1 MRNYFES
8 QEKITF
14 RGVDVSYR
22 FVRSSRKSLSVR
34 ISDGQMTVHAP
45 YFFRAADAEPFLVS
59 RQNWILQKLQE
70 SRKKSDPENTPSSVQ
85 LTDSQKKA
93 LEERYRALAR
103 DYISQRTAFYASR
116 TGGHYSSIS
125 IRSQKTRW
133 GSCSSR
139 GTLSFN
145 WRLILAPP
153 VILDYVVVHELCH
166 LQHMNHSAD
175 FWNAVAEVMP
185 DYRIRRKWLKVHG
198 NELAA
203 SYEPVPYSNV

>member
-8 QEKITF
+8 QEKISF
-14 RGVDVSYR
+14 RGTDVSYR
-22 FVRSSRKSLSVR
+22 LVHSNRRSLSIS

-45 YFFRAADAEPFLVS
+45 FFLRASDAAPFLIS

-70 SRKKSDPENTPSSVQ
+70 STRTSSPDSTASSGQYTEIQRKS
-85 LTDSQKKA
+85 

-103 DYISQRTAFYASR
+103 DYIEQRVAYYAAK
-116 TGGHYSSIS
+116 TGGKYSSIS

-166 LQHMNHSAD
+166 LKHMNHSSD
-175 FWNAVAEVMP
+175 FWNTVAEFMP
-185 DYRIRRKWLKVHG
+185 DYKIRKKWLKLHSH
-198 NELAA
+198 ELAE
-203 SYEPVPYSNV
+203 SYEPIPYSNV